1 MSAAKHIVILQNGL
15 SGHHW
20 RMTAVATFLQA
31 AFPGTDLA
39 IVISDVNN
47 MMSTYFGIEPC
58 GERLREF
65 VRAQCRL
72 HPLATKISFI
82 GHSLGGLMIR
92 HCIGLLQEDDFFG
105 TDRSREQLQPVLYV
119 AIASPHLGVRSL
131 DPIRQ
136 ALARWVIRGTGEP
149 LLLEDAGKL
158 LLNMSKP
165 GSKYMLGLGHFQL
178 VAYGNLVGDKLVPFE
193 TACLCDSSSVQL
205 YAVDGDPPS
214 GIVALE
220 SVGVGQLVR
229 VVHPEASGDVELDD
243 DARVI
248 CNNLRR
254 LPWKS
259 YATNLHGWLNP
270 HNAICN
276 KGMSQTLGFSSQTVV
291 LENIAHH
298 LSDATG
304 LQRADHVVNSHECN
318 LM

>member
-1 MSAAKHIVILQNGL
+1 
-15 SGHHW
+15 
-20 RMTAVATFLQA
+20 MTSISTFLLE
-31 AFPGTDLA
+31 AFPGSELTFA
-39 IVISDVNN
+39 ISDVNN
-47 MMSTYFGIEPC
+47 MLSTYFGIEPC
-58 GERLREF
+58 GERLREY
-65 VRAQCRL
+65 VKAQRRL
-72 HPLATKISFI
+72 HPLASKISFI

-92 HCIGLLQEDDFFG
+92 HCIGLLQEENFFG

-131 DPIRQ
+131 DAFRQ

-158 LLNMSKP
+158 LFHMSVP
-165 GSKYMLGLGHFQL
+165 DSKYMQGLRQFQL
-178 VAYGNLVGDKLVPFE
+178 FAYGNLVGDKLVPFE

-205 YAVDGDPPS
+205 YAVDEDPPT
-214 GIVALE
+214 GIIALE
-220 SVGVGQLVR
+220 SVRIGQLVR
-229 VVHPEASGDVELDD
+229 VVQPEANGDALSDD
-243 DARVI
+243 PRII
-248 CNNLRR
+248 CNNLRT

-259 YATNLHGWLNP
+259 YATNLEGWLNP

-291 LENIAHH
+291 LENIARH

-304 LQRADHVVNSHECN
+304 LQRADPVAKSSGCI